1 VDRPL
6 TVAADG
12 EVVRVTLTRP
22 DRRNAF
28 DAALIAALTEAFLAA
43 PARPGARVVV
53 LQAEGPAFSAGA
65 DVGWMRA
72 SLDLDEAENEADALR
87 LADMFAAIATC
98 PLPVVARVH
107 GAALGGGAGLVC
119 AADVAVAGPDARLGF
134 PEVRLGLVPGVISP
148 YVVRRTG
155 AGAARALF
163 LSGRSVGPDD
173 ALRLGLVDVVAGAEG
188 LDAAVDGSV
197 RDLAG
202 GGPEALAACKRL
214 LDEVAIL
221 PPAAAREESARR
233 IGGIRRGDEAQA
245 GLRAFLERE
254 PPPWRR

>member
-6 TVAADG
+6 AVAADG

-28 DAALIAALTEAFLAA
+28 DADLIAGVTDAFRAA
-43 PARPGARVVV
+43 PSQARARVVV

-65 DVGWMRA
+65 DLAWMRG
-72 SLDLDEAENEADALR
+72 SLDLSAEENAADALR

-107 GAALGGGAGLVC
+107 GAALGGGAGLAC
-119 AADVAVAGPDARLGF
+119 ASDLAVAGPEARLGF
-134 PEVRLGLVPGVISP
+134 PEVRLGIVPGAISP
-148 YVVRRTG
+148 YVVRRIG

-163 LSGRSVGPDD
+163 LSGRAVGPDE
-173 ALRLGLVDVVAGAEG
+173 ALRLGLVDVVAGSEG
-188 LDAAVDGSV
+188 LDAAVDGVV
-197 RDLAG
+197 RDLVA

-233 IGGIRRGDEAQA
+233 IGSIRRGDEAQA

-254 PPPWRR
+254 PPPWRS

>member
-1 VDRPL
+1 M
-6 TVAADG
+6 
-12 EVVRVTLTRP
+12 
-22 DRRNAF
+22 RR
-28 DAALIAALTEAFLAA
+28 I
-43 PARPGARVVV
+43 
-53 LQAEGPAFSAGA
+53 
-65 DVGWMRA
+65 
-72 SLDLDEAENEADALR
+72 
-87 LADMFAAIATC
+87 
-98 PLPVVARVH
+98 
-107 GAALGGGAGLVC
+107 
-119 AADVAVAGPDARLGF
+119 
-134 PEVRLGLVPGVISP
+134 
-148 YVVRRTG
+148 G

-173 ALRLGLVDVVAGAEG
+173 ALRLGLVDAVAGADG
-188 LDAAVDGSV
+188 LDAAVDAVV
-197 RDLAG
+197 RDLAA